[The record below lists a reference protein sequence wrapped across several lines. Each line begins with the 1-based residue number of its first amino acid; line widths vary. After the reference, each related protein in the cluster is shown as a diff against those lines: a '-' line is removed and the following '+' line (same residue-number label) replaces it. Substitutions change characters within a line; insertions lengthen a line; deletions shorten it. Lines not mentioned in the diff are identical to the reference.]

1 MSTRFGGRTAVVTG
15 AAGGIGRAT
24 ALRLARDGATV
35 LAVDINEE
43 GLEETASLA
52 RAQETMLGTLLADVT
67 LAGAAEDVISQAEAA
82 FGPLRML
89 VNNAGIG
96 GAHRAE
102 ETDDAEFARFLETNL
117 AAVFR
122 FSRAGVRRMR
132 AAIHAPGGGGSG
144 AIVNIASIFGMAGF
158 PGGVSYAAAKAGVIG
173 LTRQMAA
180 DYGRA
185 GIRVNAISPGLIET
199 DMTRRRLETSPWFR
213 GLMSEMTPIDR
224 YGRPEDIA
232 GAAAFLCSDDAGF
245 ISGQTLVVDGGWL
258 ATRYRAGL
266 DNLPPDAPLP

>member
-1 MSTRFGGRTAVVTG
+1 MSSRFAGRTAVVTG

-24 ALRLARDGATV
+24 ALRLALDGAAV
-35 LAVDINEE
+35 LAVDRSEE

-52 RAQETMLGTLLADVT
+52 RAQETTLGTLLADVT
-67 LAGAAEDVISQAEAA
+67 LPGAAEEVISQAEAA

-132 AAIHAPGGGGSG
+132 AAIEKDGGGAS
-144 AIVNIASIFGMAGF
+144 IVNIASIFGMAGF

-199 DMTRRRLETSPWFR
+199 NMTRRRLDTSPWFR

-232 GAAAFLCSDDAGF
+232 GAASFLCSEDASF

-258 ATRYRAGL
+258 ATRYREGL
-266 DNLPPDAPLP
+266 DNLPPNAPLP